1 MGGRGHVAA
10 GGAPQQQNTEA
21 DGPPPRQ
28 TWAWRCFS
36 SEMQVPAEEAAV
48 LAALESRSTTALR
61 AMQQQHLDPRTPL
74 RLVNEGVAVTER
86 NMPQIFRDQRAQV
99 MQVANNNSARILP
112 SDDFAPAPE
121 HVSPQFARSVLAEH
135 VFGNGR
141 TEELQTTSVETQ
153 RISIRTARHLQRAL
167 QAKIVQVT
175 RPRGVH
181 AVFKKLDRRGAGALD
196 LDDLIAATRLFNVP
210 APDEVLSSLSLNRT
224 KCHAMRVGWPL
235 LRSEPTEGRILPTI
249 RPPSVPVPPV

>member
-1 MGGRGHVAA
+1 
-10 GGAPQQQNTEA
+10 
-21 DGPPPRQ
+21 
-28 TWAWRCFS
+28 
-36 SEMQVPAEEAAV
+36 MQVPAEEAAV

-86 NMPQIFRDQRAQV
+86 NMPHIFRDPRAQV
-99 MQVANNNSARILP
+99 MQVANNNVARILP
-112 SDDFAPAPE
+112 SDEFGPAAE

-141 TEELQTTSVETQ
+141 ADELQTTSVETQ

-196 LDDLIAATRLFNVP
+196 LDDLIAATRLFNVV
-210 APDEVLSSLSLNRT
+210 APDEVLHRTELEMPCDEARLATTTLRDYREEDWAGYRAAISTHLSR
-224 KCHAMRVGWPL
+224 
-235 LRSEPTEGRILPTI
+235 LRSSQTCFTPSTPTATASSTRPNSSQVPHLPN
-249 RPPSVPVPPV
+249 